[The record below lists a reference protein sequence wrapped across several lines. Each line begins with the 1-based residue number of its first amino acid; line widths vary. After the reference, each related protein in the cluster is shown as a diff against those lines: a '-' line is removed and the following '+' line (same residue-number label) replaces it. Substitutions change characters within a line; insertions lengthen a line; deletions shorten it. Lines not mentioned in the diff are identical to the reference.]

1 MRVLARALLL
11 LLAGCAVGP
20 DYERPDVEVPAA
32 YRYEPANVAE
42 TANTAWWKQFDDPV
56 LDQLIAD
63 ALAGNP
69 NVMIAAANVE
79 RAAGVFTVAR
89 SPLFPQLGYQ
99 GDGAR
104 QRLPDDAVTP
114 GIQNPETTYDAFA
127 TASWEID
134 LWGRIRRQTEA
145 ARAELLASQEA
156 RRGVLLSLVSAVA
169 TTYLN
174 LRALD
179 EQLTIA
185 QNTRDAYLA
194 SLHLFELQFKYGV
207 VSDMTVA
214 QARSQYQ
221 SALVSL
227 AQIEQRIVAGEN
239 ALSILLGRNPG
250 TVARGKAIAE
260 VKAPSVPAGLPSEL
274 LTQRPDIARAEQTL
288 IAANAQIGAAK
299 ALYFPTISLTG
310 LFGGASTDLSNLFD
324 GDSRTWN
331 YGGSVIGPIF
341 AGGGISGQVAQARA
355 SQKAALYNYRATIQ
369 QAFADVDN
377 ALSAREKLT
386 GQLVAQER
394 LVESLRNYSRL
405 ALLQYNGGYTSYL
418 TVLDADQQLFPAELN
433 LAQTRADL
441 LNSVT
446 DIYKATG
453 GGWIHEADSL
463 APQPTEGGW
472 LSPSVANE
480 AATPR

>member
-1 MRVLARALLL
+1 M
-11 LLAGCAVGP
+11 
-20 DYERPDVEVPAA
+20 
-32 YRYEPANVAE
+32 
-42 TANTAWWKQFDDPV
+42 
-56 LDQLIAD
+56 
-63 ALAGNP
+63 
-69 NVMIAAANVE
+69 
-79 RAAGVFTVAR
+79 FTVAR
-89 SPLFPQLGYQ
+89 SPLFPQVGYQ

-114 GIQNPETTYDAFA
+114 GIQNPETTYEAFA

-156 RRGVLLSLVSAVA
+156 RRGVLLSLVSSVA

-185 QNTRDAYLA
+185 QNTRDAYVA

-214 QARSQYQ
+214 QARSQYE
-221 SALVSL
+221 SALVSI
-227 AQIEQRIVAGEN
+227 AQIEQQIVAGEN

-250 TVARGKAIAE
+250 TVARGKADRRRE
-260 VKAPSVPAGLPSEL
+260 GSFRTGRPSVRTAHAATRHRAG
-274 LTQRPDIARAEQTL
+274 RAEPDRRERADRRRQSAVLPDDLANGPVRWRQHRSFRPVRWRFERRGTTPARSPARSSR
-288 IAANAQIGAAK
+288 AAAFQGRWRKRARRRRRRSTTTRNDSARVRRRRQRAVGAAETR
-299 ALYFPTISLTG
+299 PINSPPRSG
-310 LFGGASTDLSNLFD
+310 WSNRCAS
-324 GDSRTWN
+324 
-331 YGGSVIGPIF
+331 Y
-341 AGGGISGQVAQARA
+341 A
-355 SQKAALYNYRATIQ
+355 
-369 QAFADVDN
+369 
-377 ALSAREKLT
+377 
-386 GQLVAQER
+386 
-394 LVESLRNYSRL
+394 RL

-433 LAQTRADL
+433 LAQTRAAL

-453 GGWIHEADSL
+453 GGWIHEADSF